1 MRRTVDFK
9 MLRGEAVL
17 EALNTEID
25 NIYRILR
32 EPKVKKKIQDTGFIE
47 ELKKVYFWLDVEK
60 ELAKMDGWL
69 LDNPHRKKSKRF
81 ILTWLNGAEDKRPVE
96 MQESLGKVKKLANE
110 AYKPLPAKER
120 PRLEDDFESAV
131 KAKWQ
136 SLTRSE
142 KRELMLVEW
151 KRLKDDPA
159 NEAFLKMSSNDFI
172 KARCER
178 MALKTL
184 SDNLSKP
191 KNGV

>member
-1 MRRTVDFK
+1 MRRTIDFK

-17 EALNTEID
+17 EALNQEID

-32 EPKVKKKIQDTGFIE
+32 EPKVKKKVEDVGFKD
-47 ELKKVYFWLDVEK
+47 ELKKIYFWLDVEK
-60 ELAKMDGWL
+60 ELKEMDGWL
-69 LDNPHRKKSKRF
+69 LAHPRRKKTKQF
-81 ILTWLNGAEDKRPVE
+81 IIRWLNSSDDKRPLE
-96 MQESLGKVKKLANE
+96 MQESLEKVKKLANQ
-110 AYKPLPAKER
+110 AYKPLQTKER
-120 PRLEDDFESAV
+120 PKLEDDFDQSV
-131 KAKWQ
+131 KMKWH
-136 SLTRSE
+136 SLTESE
-142 KRELMLVEW
+142 KRELMLIEW

-159 NEAFLKMSSNDFI
+159 NDAFLKMSSNDFI